1 LNKVLADLT
10 NLFKNLDKTD
20 KDDEFVSMLEQI
32 LGKIKITLNGGRKLA
47 RIMRPLDKDPIK
59 FHKELMELPGI

>member
-1 LNKVLADLT
+1 MNKVLADLT
-10 NLFKNLDKTD
+10 NLFKNLDKKD

-47 RIMRPLDKDPIK
+47 RIMRPLD
-59 FHKELMELPGI
+59 